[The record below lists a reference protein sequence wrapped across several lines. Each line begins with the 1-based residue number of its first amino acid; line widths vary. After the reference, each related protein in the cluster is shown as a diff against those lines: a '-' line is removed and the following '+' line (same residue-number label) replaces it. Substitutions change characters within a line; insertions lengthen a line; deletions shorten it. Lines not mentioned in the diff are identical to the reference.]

1 MSRNVSVNSG
11 SMRFVENISVGP
23 HGFQAD
29 EPSANG
35 GSLIEMVADESGIRT
50 IAAYRKSVAFNFAL
64 LVTLIVIPL
73 KSWLLLIIRKR
84 TELIR
89 QSLENEKGKSAEA
102 TKRLLAIES
111 RLAKIVSEIMALQL
125 RTDREWKAK
134 DDLIRP
140 TIVEDERRIAERSER
155 HIAVAME
162 PGTNSSPT
170 QLTSQ

>member
-1 MSRNVSVNSG
+1 VRTAAPSLKWMTDELGVSTAV
-11 SMRFVENISVGP
+11 
-23 HGFQAD
+23 
-29 EPSANG
+29 
-35 GSLIEMVADESGIRT
+35 
-50 IAAYRKSVAFNFAL
+50 AYRLRVAFNFAT